1 MKTIT
6 NNTQL
11 KANIKIYEDEK
22 QLEIITT
29 LSEDTLNLRDQLKNR
44 LRKLLNN
51 NTETHK
57 LPYIKEINGEKI
69 IDNETIIQI
78 NNKTTSEQKE
88 EIIQDILDKK
98 NLVDVRAYLLENSPE
113 PVVGFTHDLILR
125 NQSNEVLMENVLYP
139 IGNILVYTVEDA
151 TGLSTVK
158 AFIVSLKESMYIINS
173 NKMVSALSNQ
183 IVESNQYIEGVK
195 NLTDQS
201 IQQSTVDQNLLRG
214 HNLEQTNILT
224 KYMYHNTL
232 EKMNQNTL
240 LANNLADEMGWKN
253 QENIEK
259 ISKEFQK
266 KVDETLAATR
276 GMIIRRMVLAGG
288 SYAVNAALT
297 HIGLPPVG
305 IINGILSGIS
315 AASQYVGVFSKPV
328 PQTPGIVEILKDIPA
343 FFN

>member
-1 MKTIT
+1 MRTIT
-6 NNTQL
+6 YNNTQL
-11 KANIKIYEDEK
+11 KPNIKMYEDEK
-22 QLEIITT
+22 QLEEMT
-29 LSEDTLNLRDQLKNR
+29 LSQNTVNLSDQLKEY
-44 LRKLLNN
+44 LKD
-51 NTETHK
+51 K
-57 LPYIKEINGEKI
+57 KKSDLPFIEEINGEKVL
-69 IDNETIIQI
+69 DQETIIQI

-173 NKMVSALSNQ
+173 NKMISALSNQ

-195 NLTDQS
+195 TLTDQS
-201 IQQSTVDQNLLRG
+201 IQQNTVDQNLLRG

-240 LANNLADEMGWKN
+240 FANNLADEMGWKN

-259 ISKEFQK
+259 LSKEFQK

-305 IINGILSGIS
+305 IINGIVSGIS

-328 PQTPGIVEILKDIPA
+328 PQTPGIVEILKTIPD